1 MRRQRDQVSRCAA
14 RTREIKRGRGPGDGE
29 TKRWRLR
36 REGGDAMVVSP
47 ATAIDSSGRSRM
59 SQIGEQRRLEL
70 AFQIGRSFAVV
81 VAA

>member
-1 MRRQRDQVSRCAA
+1 
-14 RTREIKRGRGPGDGE
+14 
-29 TKRWRLR
+29 
-36 REGGDAMVVSP
+36 MVVSP